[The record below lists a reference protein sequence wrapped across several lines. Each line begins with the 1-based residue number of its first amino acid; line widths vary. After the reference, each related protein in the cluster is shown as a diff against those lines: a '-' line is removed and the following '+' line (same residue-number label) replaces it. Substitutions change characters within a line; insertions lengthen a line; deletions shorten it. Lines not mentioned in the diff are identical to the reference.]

1 MQWVCSVSIGRR
13 QMSAKQAKE
22 LADKWLDEYLRGRR
36 SELRAA
42 DLQRQLE
49 LQRVQRERASR
60 AAIDSRPKTETE
72 LVRLPNPNPL
82 SDPVPVPLR
91 SSASVPVPVPLFDS
105 KLILKYAHLFS
116 L

>member
-1 MQWVCSVSIGRR
+1 MQWVSCVPIGRR

-22 LADKWLDEYLRGRR
+22 LADKWLDDYLRGRR

-49 LQRVQRERASR
+49 LQRLQRERVSR

-72 LVRLPNPNPL
+72 LVRIPTPII
-82 SDPVPVPLR
+82 VPL
-91 SSASVPVPVPLFDS
+91 LNS
-105 KLILKYAHLFS
+105 KLFYSRVYISREICTLVS